1 MSETFIYIKNNYVK
15 YWLFSLILF
24 GILLIINLS
33 YGFGF
38 ILGNII
44 FFLVMNIKVKYID
57 DLLKMKFFSKKRF
70 IFIQLIIYLLMLSG
84 FMFSL
89 KISLINPY
97 AYFLGFIG
105 FKMYL
110 LLKGGR

>member
-1 MSETFIYIKNNYVK
+1 MSETLIYVKNNYLK
-15 YWLFSLILF
+15 YLVFSLILCVV
-24 GILLIINLS
+24 LLIINLS

-38 ILGNII
+38 ILGNVV

-57 DLLKMKFFSKKRF
+57 DLLKMKLFLKKRF
-70 IFIQLIIYLLMLSG
+70 IFIQLIVYLLMLSG

-97 AYFLGFIG
+97 TYFIGFIG

-110 LLKGGR
+110 LLRGGR